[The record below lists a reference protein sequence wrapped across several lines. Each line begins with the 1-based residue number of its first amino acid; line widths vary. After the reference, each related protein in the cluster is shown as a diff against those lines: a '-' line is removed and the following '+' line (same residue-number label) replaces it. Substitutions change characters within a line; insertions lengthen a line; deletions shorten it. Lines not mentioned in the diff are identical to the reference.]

1 MDSTECLIN
10 IGICIICVH
19 FFKGNIKTI
28 LAFSVFKEFRNR
40 MKWEVIYYKLYS
52 SNSYRIFYLFLVN
65 IKWEPCPYAFLT
77 NNLDKYF

>member
-1 MDSTECLIN
+1 MDSNECLIN

-40 MKWEVIYYKLYS
+40 MK
-52 SNSYRIFYLFLVN
+52 
-65 IKWEPCPYAFLT
+65 
-77 NNLDKYF
+77 